1 MTRTSE
7 TVSKREGHR
16 SSKAESK
23 RRGESEREREKAPM
37 VGNVDGRVPITAE
50 LTMNP
55 AKITSP
61 EQEESRL
68 NRNTREQNE
77 LTEWGPIS

>member
-7 TVSKREGHR
+7 TAREKDIEAAR
-16 SSKAESK
+16 QRE
-23 RRGESEREREKAPM
+23 EREKAPM

-68 NRNTREQNE
+68 NWNTREQNE

>member
-1 MTRTSE
+1 
-7 TVSKREGHR
+7 
-16 SSKAESK
+16 
-23 RRGESEREREKAPM
+23 M

-50 LTMNP
+50 LTVNP
-55 AKITSP
+55 AKIASP

>member
-7 TVSKREGHR
+7 TVSKREGRR
-16 SSKAESK
+16 SSKAERK
-23 RRGESEREREKAPM
+23 RRGEREREKVPM
-37 VGNVDGRVPITAE
+37 VGNVHGRVPITAE
-50 LTMNP
+50 LTTNP

-61 EQEESRL
+61 GQEESRL